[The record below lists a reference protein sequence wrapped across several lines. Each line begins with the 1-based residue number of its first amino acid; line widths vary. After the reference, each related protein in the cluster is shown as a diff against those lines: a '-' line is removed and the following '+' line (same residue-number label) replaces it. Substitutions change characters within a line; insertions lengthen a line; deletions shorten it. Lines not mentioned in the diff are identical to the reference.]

1 MCLSVNVHKLAD
13 VEHHGAKILQRT
25 ALSQAGLDAGDQFTV
40 CRFGGVD
47 FVDKHIVLGQVQSQL
62 IGADGAAPG
71 ADTDVAFALDW

>member
-40 CRFGGVD
+40 CRFGGGD

-62 IGADGAAPG
+62 IGADG
-71 ADTDVAFALDW
+71 TALYGLTHSEQA